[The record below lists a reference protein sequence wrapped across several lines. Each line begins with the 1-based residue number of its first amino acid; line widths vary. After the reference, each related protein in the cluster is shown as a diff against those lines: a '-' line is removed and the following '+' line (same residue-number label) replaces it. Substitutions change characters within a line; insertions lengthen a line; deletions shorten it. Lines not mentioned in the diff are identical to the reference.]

1 MKKHVIALVLTFW
14 AGSARSAEALLDY
27 ETLSHAVSIDS
38 LRAGSHDPSGTNDY
52 YFVADMYSLINS
64 SEERNLE
71 FAKRKKIKVEL
82 GNFGETKIDSLKT
95 WKSDGKDNG
104 KTLSIAGDAIR
115 KLAAQSMQEFKVQ
128 ESEVAVMVEI
138 TMFEKAKKYYFFGE
152 DTLIAKTEYFPISQT
167 KYEKTHDHDL
177 TLQDDKG
184 TQVIIKIHY
193 KAGDDSKDRKQAG
206 N

>member
-1 MKKHVIALVLTFW
+1 MNKHLVALICFFA
-14 AGSARSAEALLDY
+14 AGSARAEDAPLDY
-27 ETLSHAVSIDS
+27 ETLSHNISVNT

-52 YFVADMYSLINS
+52 YFVADMYSLVNS

-71 FAKRKKIKVEL
+71 FLKRKKIKVEL
-82 GNFGETKIDSLKT
+82 GSFGETSIESLKT
-95 WKSDGKDNG
+95 WRFDGKEGD
-104 KTLSIAGDAIR
+104 KTLEVAGDAIR
-115 KLAAQSMQEFKVQ
+115 KLAAQSMQEFKIL

-167 KYEKTHDHDL
+167 KYEKSHDSEL

-184 TQVIIKIHY
+184 TQVVLKIDY
-193 KAGDDSKDRKQAG
+193 KTPDATKVNKQAG

>member
-1 MKKHVIALVLTFW
+1 LKKHLITLAVMLV
-14 AGSARSAEALLDY
+14 AGTARSADPLLDY
-27 ETLSHAVSIDS
+27 ETLSHAVSIES

-52 YFVADMYSLINS
+52 YFVADMYSLVNS

-71 FAKRKKIKVEL
+71 FAKRKKIKIEL
-82 GNFGETKIDSLKT
+82 GNFGETQIDSLKT
-95 WKSDGKDNG
+95 WKSDGKVND
-104 KTLSIAGDAIR
+104 KTLTIAGDTIR

-128 ESEVAVMVEI
+128 ESEIAVMVEI

-152 DTLIAKTEYFPISQT
+152 DTQIAKTEYFPISQT
-167 KYEKTHDHDL
+167 KYEKTNDHDL

-184 TQVIIKIHY
+184 TQVILRIHY
-193 KAGDDSKDRKQAG
+193 KASDDSKDRKQAG